1 MRVPSIRNITFSR
14 GPIHHHMHSS
24 GTQTWNNRTA
34 AASTMAWM
42 LDKRRSDPHDAFF
55 YIECV
60 CNAWFTFELVTRF
73 VVSPSK
79 LAFLRAPVNTIDF
92 VATLSFYLDFLL
104 TYLKKENDILE
115 FFSIIR
121 IMRLFKLTRHS
132 PGLKIL
138 IHTFKA
144 SAHELMLLIFF
155 LVIGIVIFASLIY
168 YAERIQYNPRNDFT
182 SIPVGLWWA
191 IVTMTTVGY
200 GDMSPKTYVGMFV
213 GSFCALTGVL
223 TIALPVPVIVSNFAL
238 FYSHTQARAKL
249 PKKRRRVLPV
259 EAVRPKSAPPMRSV
273 GERGRAAVRLG
284 SVPLA
289 SGPPPSLTRRRNALN
304 FEYDPTCNT
313 DTLSRTRNG
322 EFSCLFT
329 NLFHIFTVVLNM
341 HNLNTTRVQLFDNE
355 IESDDEQQYNIG
367 LPDCDICLQA

>member
-1 MRVPSIRNITFSR
+1 
-14 GPIHHHMHSS
+14 
-24 GTQTWNNRTA
+24 
-34 AASTMAWM
+34 
-42 LDKRRSDPHDAFF
+42 
-55 YIECV
+55 
-60 CNAWFTFELVTRF
+60 
-73 VVSPSK
+73 
-79 LAFLRAPVNTIDF
+79 
-92 VATLSFYLDFLL
+92 LL
-104 TYLKKENDILE
+104 LLLQENDILE

-155 LVIGIVIFASLIY
+155 LVIGIVIFASLVY
-168 YAERIQYNPRNDFT
+168 YAERIQYNPTNDFT

-259 EAVRPKSAPPMRSV
+259 EAVRPKAAPLQRA
-273 GERGRAAVRLG
+273 GLGDHRGGGRGALGRLNA
-284 SVPLA
+284 A
-289 SGPPPSLTRRRNALN
+289 SGPLQSAAAAGGPPSMRGRRNALR
-304 FEYDPTCNT
+304 FDYDADQPDPDETPPRRA
-313 DTLSRTRNG
+313 SR
-322 EFSCLFT
+322 
-329 NLFHIFTVVLNM
+329 
-341 HNLNTTRVQLFDNE
+341 
-355 IESDDEQQYNIG
+355 IG
-367 LPDCDICLQA
+367 THYRLARSN

>member
-1 MRVPSIRNITFSR
+1 
-14 GPIHHHMHSS
+14 
-24 GTQTWNNRTA
+24 
-34 AASTMAWM
+34 
-42 LDKRRSDPHDAFF
+42 
-55 YIECV
+55 
-60 CNAWFTFELVTRF
+60 
-73 VVSPSK
+73 VV
-79 LAFLRAPVNTIDF
+79 IQ
-92 VATLSFYLDFLL
+92 
-104 TYLKKENDILE
+104 ENDILE

-155 LVIGIVIFASLIY
+155 LVIGIVIFASLVY
-168 YAERIQYNPRNDFT
+168 YAERIQYNPTNDFT

-259 EAVRPKSAPPMRSV
+259 EAVRPKAAPLQRA
-273 GERGRAAVRLG
+273 GLGDHRGGRGALGRLSTGQLQAA
-284 SVPLA
+284 A
-289 SGPPPSLTRRRNALN
+289 TGPPTLTGRRNALR
-304 FEYDPTCNT
+304 FDYDADPPDAD
-313 DTLSRTRNG
+313 DTPPRRNSRIG
-322 EFSCLFT
+322 
-329 NLFHIFTVVLNM
+329 M
-341 HNLNTTRVQLFDNE
+341 HRL
-355 IESDDEQQYNIG
+355 
-367 LPDCDICLQA
+367 CLQSNDL